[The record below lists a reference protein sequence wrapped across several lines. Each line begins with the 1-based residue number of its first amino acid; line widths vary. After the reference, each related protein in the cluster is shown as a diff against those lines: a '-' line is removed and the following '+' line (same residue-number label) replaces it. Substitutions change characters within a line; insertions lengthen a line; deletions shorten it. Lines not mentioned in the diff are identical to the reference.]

1 MFLGDSVS
9 CFFLADI
16 YSPLHYSTSD
26 LTAHPAWRRQGQ
38 CSHLSHSETET
49 GGTINSPTGRIT
61 DCEGAKFTVI
71 NSSPTLGFTRKAENL
86 PPLDGLV
93 ANDDG

>member
-1 MFLGDSVS
+1 MWS
-9 CFFLADI
+9 
-16 YSPLHYSTSD
+16 
-26 LTAHPAWRRQGQ
+26 
-38 CSHLSHSETET
+38 
-49 GGTINSPTGRIT
+49 

-71 NSSPTLGFTRKAENL
+71 NSSPTLRFTRKAENL